1 MSGISPVSDR
11 EFEAHTAG
19 TFPVPEQVADG
30 VWTLPQANKP
40 GHMPFTLSYL
50 IQDSA
55 GAVHVVDPGWDL
67 PENAASLAAAI
78 GRIRPGQPAPAS
90 AVLTHLHPDHTG
102 LARSL
107 REEHGTRMVMHHR
120 EDRAQQDYAR
130 WVADDSRIRADL
142 DAWGVPSGRY
152 AEVLGYA
159 QGSPRVVVPA
169 DQLVADGDLL
179 PIPGRRLRVL
189 HSPGHTP
196 GHMCLVEEDQR
207 LLFSGD
213 QLLPRVTPGIGA
225 SGGFP
230 ENPLELYLQSL
241 QRLRAYDD
249 CQNLPGHEY
258 RYRGIAARAHA
269 IASRHLTRTAEVEHV
284 LAAEPDASV
293 WQAAEQLSWGR
304 GWEALTRHYL
314 VSALRQTA
322 MHMDLV
328 RSGGHEKAFGSWQPL
343 AARTRT
349 A

>member
-11 EFEAHTAG
+11 EFSAHAAG
-19 TFPVPEQVADG
+19 KLPAPEEVADG
-30 VWTLPQANKP
+30 VWTLPQPNKP

-55 GAVHVVDPGWDL
+55 GDIHVLDPGWDL
-67 PENAASLAAAI
+67 PENAAGLAAVLD
-78 GRIRPGQPAPAS
+78 RIRPGLAAPAS
-90 AVLTHLHPDHTG
+90 AILTHLHPDHTG
-102 LARSL
+102 GARSL
-107 REEHGTRMVMHHR
+107 RAQYGTRTVMHRR
-120 EDRAQQDYAR
+120 EQEAQQDYAR
-130 WVADDSRIRADL
+130 WTADDSRIRADL
-142 DAWGVPSGRY
+142 DAWAVPPARY

-159 QGSPRVVVPA
+159 KGSPRVVVPA
-169 DQLVADGDLL
+169 DRLVADGELL
-179 PIPGRRLRVL
+179 PVPGRRLRVL

-213 QLLPRVTPGIGA
+213 HLLPRVTPGIGA
-225 SGGFP
+225 FGGFP
-230 ENPLELYLQSL
+230 ENPLEQYLQSL
-241 QRLRAYDD
+241 QRLCAYDD
-249 CQNLPGHEY
+249 CQNLSGHEY
-258 RYRGIAARAHA
+258 RYRGIAERAHA
-269 IASRHLTRTAEVEHV
+269 IAARHLTRTAEVEKV
-284 LAAEPDASV
+284 LAADPEATV
-293 WQAAEQLSWGR
+293 WQTAERLSWGR

-328 RSGGHEKAFGSWQPL
+328 RSGGHQKAFASWQPL